1 MTLEQAV
8 YYKLWASTA
17 NWSQRSNY
25 GWYQVCYWG
34 EVFCLLQVWSRLAPW
49 GAYARA

>member
-1 MTLEQAV
+1 M

-25 GWYQVCYWG
+25 GWYQVRYWG
-34 EVFCLLQVWSRLAPW
+34 DEVFCSLQVWSRLAPW
-49 GAYARA
+49 GAYAGA